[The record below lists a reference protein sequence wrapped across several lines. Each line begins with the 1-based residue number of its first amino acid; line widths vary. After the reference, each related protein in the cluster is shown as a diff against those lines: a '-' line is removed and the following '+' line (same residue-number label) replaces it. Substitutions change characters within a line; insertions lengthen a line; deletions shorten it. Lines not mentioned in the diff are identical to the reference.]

1 MLVAQAETASR
12 TALRASSII
21 IWSRWGASTVSST
34 LARRGSSSSSFWFS
48 SCFCFPCSPCDDD
61 GPDLLLALILL
72 ATNCPVNDPG
82 ACNIAVVLTLWT
94 ITSKTTSKMSGTVRP
109 YKCPVESSPSSVEP
123 PGTSTTRKDDAA
135 AVTTTASDCD
145 MRETRPT
152 VCERRRAAPAA
163 PLLWTPIPP
172 IHVPLPLLLSVR
184 FSRAERLDRRRL
196 STRLLYD
203 AATFWSS
210 LRGNI
215 VRDVLL
221 VRTDPA
227 WTVVLVLVLS
237 LLPHADGVSP
247 PPPTRSS
254 ARPQTARTGSDR
266 LKAADTAGLIRRER
280 DSSELSGLDL
290 FRRSS
295 EGALASHQMLESSSP
310 SSPSLLPPPTFRM
323 FTPPPPPPLLFF
335 VFLAA
340 AAASCATR
348 SCAWATANTS
358 DENRRGKPADRA
370 AHRSR
375 VLLVLSCSSD
385 RLSSAVATAELS
397 RAAKARRT
405 ASCC

>member
-1 MLVAQAETASR
+1 M
-12 TALRASSII
+12 
-21 IWSRWGASTVSST
+21 
-34 LARRGSSSSSFWFS
+34 
-48 SCFCFPCSPCDDD
+48 
-61 GPDLLLALILL
+61 
-72 ATNCPVNDPG
+72 
-82 ACNIAVVLTLWT
+82 
-94 ITSKTTSKMSGTVRP
+94 
-109 YKCPVESSPSSVEP
+109 ESSPSSVDP

-163 PLLWTPIPP
+163 PLLWTPMPP
-172 IHVPLPLLLSVR
+172 IPLPPLLLSVR
-184 FSRAERLDRRRL
+184 FSRADRLDRRRL

-227 WTVVLVLVLS
+227 WTVVLVLVLVLS

-254 ARPQTARTGSDR
+254 ARPQTARTGNDR
-266 LKAADTAGLIRRER
+266 LNAADTAGLIRRER

-323 FTPPPPPPLLFF
+323 FTPPPPLLFF

-340 AAASCATR
+340 AAAAWATR

-375 VLLVLSCSSD
+375 VLLVMSCSSD
-385 RLSSAVATAELS
+385 RLSSAVATAEES